1 LAEQRAA
8 LGALA
13 EEETINSDHA
23 VGIDVHEDDAYSI
36 TTERS
41 FTGATINLV
50 IHRED
55 KKLVPGSI
63 AESSIQ
69 QEEDESDL
77 MGQENDDNVADGT
90 DANDVQQVAADDE
103 ISVVTAD

>member
-1 LAEQRAA
+1 M
-8 LGALA
+8 A
-13 EEETINSDHA
+13 EEETFNSDRA
-23 VGIDVHEDDAYSI
+23 VGIHVHEDDAYSI
-36 TTERS
+36 ATERS

-63 AESSIQ
+63 AESSVQ

-77 MGQENDDNVADGT
+77 MGQDNDDNVADGT
-90 DANDVQQVAADDE
+90 DANDVQKVAADDE
-103 ISVVTAD
+103 LSVVTAD